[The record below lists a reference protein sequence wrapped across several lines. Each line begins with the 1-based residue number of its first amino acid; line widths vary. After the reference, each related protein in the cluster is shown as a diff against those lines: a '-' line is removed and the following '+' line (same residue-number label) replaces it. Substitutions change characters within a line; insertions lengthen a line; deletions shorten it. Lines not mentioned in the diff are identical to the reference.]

1 MIEIPNYEIG
11 QMTGRGGV
19 AEVYKATHKLLDR
32 TVAVKVISH
41 AKSGDVA
48 DKRFLKEA
56 RVVAGLRH
64 SNIVSIYDVGILE
77 NKYYIIMEFLEGGDL
92 KQKLE
97 EGLSIDESIGI
108 LKQVASALAHAH
120 DKGFIHRDI
129 KSQNIMFRSDGT
141 AVLTDFG
148 IVKDL
153 TVDSGYTMDG
163 TSVGTPHYMS
173 PEQAQGSSAI
183 DWRTDL
189 YSLGVT
195 FYEMLTGAVPY
206 TADSAVAVALKHI
219 KDPVPKLPG
228 HLSRYQSIIE
238 RLMAKRPE
246 KRFQSAHEL
255 LEALENLPSADKAE
269 PLVDT
274 LELTDRTALR
284 PPRLPVKRGFLY
296 MAAVL
301 TVLAVF
307 AVGILFFSPFEQIRQ
322 KIGPFLSQAVFRTE
336 DGGSQESRQK
346 ETGTTEAGKSG
357 TNASASEKAE
367 AKKAPPASP
376 SKPTGR
382 ATVPLE
388 RENPAPG
395 PDTEKKRSAR
405 EKAAQKTDDVERLY
419 QSARALLEKGN
430 CTAALELARQALSR
444 APDHR
449 ELKRLALLCRA
460 RISFKEKRFTVPAD
474 DNALAYYRQV
484 LEMDPDNPEARKG
497 IESIAAWFENQA
509 RSAYQNEDYERA
521 LNNISKY
528 REIKPSDNDAELME
542 WMIRGNLQY
551 AAGRYLSPQGD
562 NAAHYFRQVLN
573 KAPQKEEIARRLAK
587 ARVLGAISEIDTK
600 ASIQNQIPQF
610 QKAFKAL
617 KAGIDDHGDE
627 SMTDVRRA
635 MAERVKTMLDAGIAR
650 PGAVPDE
657 FISLVTGYFPEFG
670 DNLQERYED
679 LVARGDGAR
688 GLGNQADFYLEA
700 LRLNP
705 SRDLAREK
713 IKTVARQ
720 MVGQGDAQAVVVLK
734 EAMKAAPD
742 AGEFKTMLDSIQS
755 VRDAKAELFTR
766 LYQIK
771 GLASFSEKMPAYR
784 IFLDDLESAVAKYG
798 RQKMA
803 DPLETAKAQLKNE
816 VREQKTQGRK
826 LPEEFVQLTV
836 QHFPELEDFISDA
849 QYEIL
854 IKRAEQAKSVAEKA
868 DAYIAALALNPNRPE
883 ASEAIRALILGAE
896 ENGEREHA
904 ISMLERAVAAAPSNG
919 LIVELE
925 EEIGRHV
932 EIYPTAGGCDEKNR
946 ITEAPVTMDTLNF
959 CLEYRNM
966 APDSIVH
973 ISIVKDGGQ
982 SMDMPLLLQS
992 NSGRQAISFS
1002 APVEGFTVGTYSI
1015 AVKQKQRV
1023 LSSSQIQFI
1032 PKRR

>member
-19 AEVYKATHKLLDR
+19 AEVYKARHKLLDR

-64 SNIVSIYDVGILE
+64 PNIVAIYDVGILE

-163 TSVGTPHYMS
+163 TSIGTPHYMS
-173 PEQAQGSSAI
+173 PEQAHGSSAI

-195 FYEMLTGAVPY
+195 FHEMITGAVPY

-219 KDPVPKLPG
+219 KDPVPRLPE
-228 HLSRYQSIIE
+228 HLSRYQSIID

-255 LEALENLPSADKAE
+255 LEALEHLPSAEQTEA
-269 PLVDT
+269 LADT

-284 PPRLPVKRGFLY
+284 SAHPPFKRGFIY
-296 MAAVL
+296 MAG
-301 TVLAVF
+301 VLA
-307 AVGILFFSPFEQIRQ
+307 AVALIAGGVLFFGPFEQVRQ
-322 KIGPFLSQAVFRTE
+322 KIGPFISQTVFRTE
-336 DGGSQESRQK
+336 PGSPEK
-346 ETGTTEAGKSG
+346 EETEAEKS
-357 TNASASEKAE
+357 SP
-367 AKKAPPASP
+367 PPASDQ
-376 SKPTGR
+376 TDR

-388 RENPAPG
+388 REVPAP
-395 PDTEKKRSAR
+395 EQAKKTPLQAQNR
-405 EKAAQKTDDVERLY
+405 EKAVPETEDVARLH
-419 QSARALLEKGN
+419 QSARALFEKGN
-430 CTAALELARQALSR
+430 FTAALELARQALSQ
-444 APDHR
+444 APDHQ
-449 ELKRLALLCRA
+449 ELKKLALLCRA
-460 RISFKEKRFTVPAD
+460 RISFNEKRLTVPAD
-474 DNALAYYRQV
+474 DNALAYYQQV
-484 LEMDPDNPEARKG
+484 LELGPDNPEARKG
-497 IESIAAWFENQA
+497 IENIAGWFENAA
-509 RSAYQNEDYERA
+509 RSAYQNKDYERA
-521 LNNISKY
+521 LNYISKY
-528 REIKPSDNDAELME
+528 RELKPSDKDAELME
-542 WMIRGNLQY
+542 WMIRGDRQY
-551 AAGRYLSPQGD
+551 AAGRYLSPEGD
-562 NAAHYFRQVLN
+562 NAAHYFRKVLD
-573 KAPQKEEIARRLAK
+573 KAPQKKEIGRRLAE
-587 ARVLGAISEIDTK
+587 ARVLGPLSEIESE
-600 ASIQNQIPQF
+600 ASIQDQLPQF

-617 KAGIDDHGDE
+617 KAGVDDHGAE
-627 SMTDVRRA
+627 AMADVRRA
-635 MAERVKTMLDAGIAR
+635 LAARVKAVLDAGIDG
-650 PGAVPDE
+650 PGAIPDA
-657 FISLVTGYFPEFG
+657 FVSLVTGYSQEFS
-670 DNLQERYED
+670 DIFQDRYED
-679 LVARGDGAR
+679 LVARGDEAGVLENR
-688 GLGNQADFYLEA
+688 ADFYLKA
-700 LRLNP
+700 LRINP

-734 EAMKAAPD
+734 DAMKATSD
-742 AGEFKTMLDSIQS
+742 GGEFEAMLKRIQA

-771 GLASFSEKMPAYR
+771 GLAPFSRKIPAYR

-803 DPLETAKAQLKNE
+803 DPLETVKAQLKNE
-816 VREQKTQGRK
+816 VRAQKNQGQR
-826 LPEEFVQLTV
+826 LPEEFIQLTV
-836 QHFPELEDFISDA
+836 NHFPELEDFVSAA

-854 IKRAEQAKSVAEKA
+854 IKKAEQAKSVTEKA
-868 DAYIAALALNPNRPE
+868 EAYIAALALNPNRPE
-883 ASEAIRALILGAE
+883 ASEAIRALILAAKEKGD
-896 ENGEREHA
+896 REHA
-904 ISMLERAVAAAPSNG
+904 ISMLDRAMAAAPSNG

-925 EEIGRHV
+925 EKIGRHV
-932 EIYPTAGGCDEKNR
+932 EMYPTAAGCDEKNR
-946 ITEAPVTMDTLNF
+946 ITEAPVTLDTLNF

-966 APDSIVH
+966 APDSIVQV
-973 ISIVKDGGQ
+973 SIAKDGGQ
-982 SMDMPLLLQS
+982 SMDMPVLLES
-992 NSGRQAISFS
+992 SSGSQAISLS

-1015 AVKQKQRV
+1015 VVKQNQKV
-1023 LSSSQIQFI
+1023 LSSSQIQFT